1 MSANLLDDA
10 MKAQLALEWARFR
23 KALAAA
29 GDIGELNL
37 EEWRVVAERDRKSLP
52 PALSVAAVQGLL
64 KLEKSG
70 LRGQVI
76 RDGEETVI
84 PTMKLVAQAQAHE
97 VRLQDADHSEAYA
110 VMAYQ
115 AGRRLGLDA
124 AQAVAFGDAL
134 AYLMTGW
141 MQVHAE
147 SGRTDKVIMEFKKSA
162 GAPPEGGF
170 LWSQLQSLSCR
181 AGFKAMADMARL
193 MGTPA
198 FR

>member
-1 MSANLLDDA
+1 MGAELLDDA

-23 KALAAA
+23 KALATA

-37 EEWRVVAERDRKSLP
+37 EEWRVVAERDRKGLP

-70 LRGQVI
+70 LRGQAI
-76 RDGEETVI
+76 RGGEETAL

-115 AGRRLGLDA
+115 GGRCLGLDEAKA
-124 AQAVAFGDAL
+124 AVFGDAV

-141 MQVHAE
+141 MQAHAE
-147 SGRTDKVIMEFKKSA
+147 GRKTDKVIMEFKKAA
-162 GAPPEGGF
+162 GTPPEGGF

-181 AGFKAMADMARL
+181 TGFKAMVEMVRL